1 MKLLI
6 ETGGGKIENNG
17 WLIVGKEEEGKSK
30 GKREERKVFLS
41 EMLFV
46 GALRQRLET
55 EGFEV

>member
-1 MKLLI
+1 LKSLI
-6 ETGGGKIENNG
+6 ETAGGKVEDGG

-30 GKREERKVFLS
+30 RKKETKKAFLS

-55 EGFEV
+55 QGYEL